1 MNLEIKTL
9 QSAHSKYMVAVRR
22 LEDQIS
28 PYVKFVFS
36 ITYDS
41 SDGFLLLNEEE
52 ASVSRLE
59 NCLNVIKKTGM
70 LSADDHRN
78 LSI

>member
-1 MNLEIKTL
+1 MNLELRSL
-9 QSAHSKYMVAVRR
+9 QSAHSKYTKAVLR

-36 ITYDS
+36 ITFDR

-52 ASVSRLE
+52 ASVSRLDQ
-59 NCLNVIKKTGM
+59 CLSVIKRTGV
-70 LSADDHRN
+70 LSVEDHQN